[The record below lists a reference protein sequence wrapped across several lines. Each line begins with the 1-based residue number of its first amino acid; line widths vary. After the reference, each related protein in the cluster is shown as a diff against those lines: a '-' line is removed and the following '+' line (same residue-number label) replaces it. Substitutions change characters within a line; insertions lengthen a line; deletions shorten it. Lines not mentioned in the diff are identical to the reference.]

1 MHLREALTQIA
12 EIRSA
17 VAATEQFR
25 GYRAAPVAF
34 SGGLAIAAAVAQPLL
49 LPNPTADLAGY
60 LALWFGAAVVGLVAA
75 GVRIVKRDWFAASVM
90 RRELTRHAVAQF
102 APCLAAGLLVTVA
115 IARHAADAAWILP
128 GVWQVVFS
136 LGVFASWRLL
146 PKPTVWVG
154 VFYLLAGTYN
164 LAFAHGPAALGPWA
178 MGVPFGVGQLAVAGI
193 LYWNLER
200 TDG

>member
-1 MHLREALTQIA
+1 MQLREALTQIA

-25 GYRAAPVAF
+25 GYRAVPVAF
-34 SGGLAIAAAVAQPLL
+34 SGGLAILAAAVQPLL
-49 LPNPTADLAGY
+49 LPSPGDDLRGY
-60 LALWFGAAVVGLVAA
+60 LLLWFSVAILGLGAAGL
-75 GVRIVKRDWFAASVM
+75 RIVKRDWFAASVM

-115 IARHAADAAWILP
+115 IARHSADAAWILP

-164 LAFAHGPAALGPWA
+164 LAFSHGPAAFDPWA
-178 MGVPFGVGQLAVAGI
+178 MGGPFGLGQLAVAAI

>member
-1 MHLREALTQIA
+1 MQLREALSQIA
-12 EIRSA
+12 EIRAA

-25 GYRAAPVAF
+25 GYRAAPVAL
-34 SGGLAIAAAVAQPLL
+34 SGVLAVAAALAQPLVVPKPADD
-49 LPNPTADLAGY
+49 LPAY
-60 LALWFGAAVVGLVAA
+60 LALWFGVAVVGLAAA

-115 IARHAADAAWILP
+115 IARHAAEVAWMLP
-128 GVWQVVFS
+128 GLWQVVFS

-146 PKPTVWVG
+146 PKATVWAG

-164 LAFAHGPAALGPWA
+164 LAFSHDLGPWA
-178 MGVPFGVGQLAVAGI
+178 MGGPFGVGQLLVAAI

-200 TDG
+200 ADG

>member
-1 MHLREALTQIA
+1 MHLRDALTQIA

-34 SGGLAIAAAVAQPLL
+34 SGGLAILAAAVQPLVV
-49 LPNPTADLAGY
+49 PNPKADLPIY
-60 LALWFGAAVVGLVAA
+60 LALWFGVAVLGLVAA
-75 GVRIVKRDWFAASVM
+75 GVRIVKRDWFAASVF

-115 IARHAADAAWILP
+115 IARHSTDAAWILP

-154 VFYLLAGTYN
+154 VFYLLCGTYN
-164 LAFAHGPAALGPWA
+164 LAFGHGPATFGPWA
-178 MGVPFGVGQLAVAGI
+178 MGVPFGVGQLAVAAI